1 MGKVFVATLGMGK
14 GTWGHVGRIIQ
25 ENEWDKIVL
34 IGTDFAKENFKPQKH
49 CDWILINPRSGF
61 EALKEQIKNSLPE
74 GDLCISLISGTGREH
89 SALISAIRESNKKFK
104 ILVLTGEGLKEY

>member
-25 ENEWDKIVL
+25 ESDWDKIVL
-34 IGTDFAKENFKPQKH
+34 IGTDFAKENFKPQKQ

-61 EALKEQIKNSLPE
+61 ESLKEQIKDRLPE
-74 GDLCISLISGTGREH
+74 DELCISLISGTGREH
-89 SALISAIRESNKKFK
+89 SALLSAIKEAGKSFK
-104 ILVLTGEGLKEY
+104 IVVLTRDGLKEY